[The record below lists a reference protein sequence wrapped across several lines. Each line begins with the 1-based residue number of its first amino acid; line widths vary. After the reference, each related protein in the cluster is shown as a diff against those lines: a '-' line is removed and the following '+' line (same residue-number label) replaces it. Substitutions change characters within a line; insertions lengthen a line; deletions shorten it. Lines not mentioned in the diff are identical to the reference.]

1 MVRRGR
7 ASSAVEQ
14 DPPRH
19 VLETFI
25 LVWLDG
31 STSMEERQLLDSLSF
46 EVAFGARVEVSRP
59 PRREWF
65 QRMKGE
71 GLLD

>member
-31 STSMEERQLLDSLSF
+31 STSMEERQLLDI
-46 EVAFGARVEVSRP
+46 VSVLRWRLVLEWRSRD
-59 PRREWF
+59 PRGESGF
-65 QRMKGE
+65 KG
-71 GLLD
+71 